1 MGLDY
6 SQGLSRIAVRNG
18 LPQAFALRCIHVYIT
33 QKFRLSPPPPPQ
45 YQTPSYIFFSNKPW
59 GREEGGKGGREKGGR
74 EGREG
79 GGREGGR
86 GGRVGGRGE
95 GGGEGGG
102 VNEGGRGQ

>member
-33 QKFRLSPPPPPQ
+33 QKFRLSPPPPSPISNTFLHLFFK
-45 YQTPSYIFFSNKPW
+45 QTM
-59 GREEGGKGGREKGGR
+59 GEGGGR

-79 GGREGGR
+79 EGREGGKGGGRERRRKGGEGGREGGGRR
-86 GGRVGGRGE
+86 G
-95 GGGEGGG
+95 
-102 VNEGGRGQ
+102 GGRGQ